1 MKVFLLYQDR
11 FGRRWSHTLTLFFNA
26 IVFAIIVSIANHHEN
41 DLTSQWSVSIL
52 CMIAKFNCTMSF
64 YFFYLQSI
72 ELFPTCVRNTG
83 IGFVSFVA
91 SMFGL
96 AGPHITAL
104 GSKDK
109 RIPLGVMGLINF
121 MASITASFLPETLG
135 CDLPETL
142 KSSSDFGRDQA
153 FFSYVINGKVKDGNN
168 KKRKHIDS

>member
-1 MKVFLLYQDR
+1 
-11 FGRRWSHTLTLFFNA
+11 
-26 IVFAIIVSIANHHEN
+26 
-41 DLTSQWSVSIL
+41 
-52 CMIAKFNCTMSF
+52 MSF

-91 SMFGL
+91 AMFGL

-109 RIPLGVMGLINF
+109 RIPLGVMGLINLL
-121 MASITASFLPETLG
+121 ASITASFLPETLE

-142 KSSSDFGRDQA
+142 KSASNFGRDQA
-153 FFSYVINGKVKDGNN
+153 FFSYVTNGKVKIGNN
-168 KKRKHIDS
+168 KKKNHIDS